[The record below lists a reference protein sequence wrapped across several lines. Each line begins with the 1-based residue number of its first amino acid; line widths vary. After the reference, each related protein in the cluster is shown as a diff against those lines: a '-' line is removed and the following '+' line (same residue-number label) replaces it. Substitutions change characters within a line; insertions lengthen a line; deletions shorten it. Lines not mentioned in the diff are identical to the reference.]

1 MPLKYLTALKNEFVV
16 GLAFSLYFYVPYGCA
31 RNTHVSKQMQ
41 KIQPSDWVSQF
52 PIKIFK
58 TMTLCFVL

>member
-31 RNTHVSKQMQ
+31 RNTR
-41 KIQPSDWVSQF
+41 
-52 PIKIFK
+52 FK
-58 TMTLCFVL
+58 TNTDNSALRLGISISNKDI